1 MRVKSA
7 LFACNLLIL
16 VYDVR
21 TMKFA
26 IIETGGKQYRIE
38 QGQSFH
44 VEKLAVEKE
53 GDKVLFDKV
62 LLTSDDGEVTIGTP
76 YIEGTVIECAYE
88 GNGRNAKVTTI
99 KYKQKSRYLKK
110 RGHRQIFSKVTVSK
124 I

>member
-1 MRVKSA
+1 
-7 LFACNLLIL
+7 
-16 VYDVR
+16 
-21 TMKFA
+21 MKFA

-124 I
+124 N